1 MSAGD
6 ALAARIMA
14 DGRRC
19 SLTSSI
25 LTEWAGKGTPRQ
37 REHLAAFLAEEAAA
51 RDASRRARLLKAAR
65 IPAPKD
71 LAGYDW
77 SPVRLPATLPRGD
90 LESLAFL
97 DARQDLVLAGDV
109 GCGKTHLAAALA
121 RQAALA
127 MRPARFAT
135 AAGLVME
142 LRRAKTEGRLEA
154 ALAGLARFDLLVI
167 DELGYLPIDAE
178 GARLLF
184 QVISQ
189 AYETQSL
196 IITTNLPFAAW
207 GTIFGDEHMAAA
219 IIDRLA
225 HHGHHIKPAGTSYRA
240 LGALMRT
247 SPHHTP
253 T

>member
-25 LTEWAGKGTPRQ
+25 LTEWASKGTPRQ
-37 REHLAAFLAEEAAA
+37 REHLAAFGAEEAAA

-77 SPVRLPATLPRGD
+77 SPVRLPAALPRGD

-135 AAGLVME
+135 AAGLVMK
-142 LRRAKTEGRLEA
+142 LRQAKAEGRLDK
-154 ALAGLARFDLLVI
+154 ALTGLARFDLLVI
-167 DELGYLPIDAE
+167 DEPGYLPIDAE

-184 QVISQ
+184 QAVSQ

-196 IITTNLPFAAW
+196 TVTTNLPIAAW

-240 LGALMRT
+240 RNPLMRAN
-247 SPHHTP
+247 PQ
-253 T
+253 

>member
-1 MSAGD
+1 MV
-6 ALAARIMA
+6 

-19 SLTSSI
+19 SPSSAI
-25 LTEWAGKGTPRQ
+25 FKERATAGTPRQ

-51 RDASRRARLLKAAR
+51 KDASRRARLLKTAR
-65 IPAPKD
+65 IPAPKTLD
-71 LAGYDW
+71 SYDW
-77 SPVRLPATLPRGD
+77 PPLRPPATLTQND
-90 LESLAFL
+90 LESLPFL

-142 LRRAKTEGRLEA
+142 LRRAKAEGRLDK
-154 ALAGLARFDLLVI
+154 ALTGLARFDLLVI
-167 DELGYLPIDAE
+167 DEPGYLPIDAE

-196 IITTNLPFAAW
+196 TVTTNLPFTAW

-225 HHGHHIKPAGTSYRA
+225 HHGHHIKPAGTSYRTRN
-240 LGALMRT
+240 ALMRANPPMT
-247 SPHHTP
+247 HWPSFP
-253 T
+253 